1 MLFFYRFIT
10 AINDTE
16 LLVDHKSRSNVI
28 LKYDLT
34 PLIILKGNLKRI
46 KSVLQII
53 HINSDILKYKDI
65 RCSQM
70 QIFNKN
76 FIK

>member
-1 MLFFYRFIT
+1 MTYNTR
-10 AINDTE
+10 E
-16 LLVDHKSRSNVI
+16 LLIDHKSHLNVI
-28 LKYDLT
+28 PKSAST
-34 PLIILKGNLKRI
+34 PLKILKGNLKQI
-46 KSVLQII
+46 KNVLQII

-65 RCSQM
+65 RCSHM